1 MRIFLIPRLSTSK
14 WRKQL
19 LKVAVVELYI
29 SPQHP
34 FWEAE
39 MHEPLLIAL
48 CFPILPYDARFA
60 PWQLKNTEL
69 VDRTR
74 GYLRQVQKTSE
85 PVEWEFAETTCQGE
99 ANFEHVAK
107 NGMGNAT

>member
-1 MRIFLIPRLSTSK
+1 MHIFLIPRLCTSK

-19 LKVAVVELYI
+19 LKVADVEFYI
-29 SPQHP
+29 SPQRP

-39 MHEPLLIAL
+39 MLEPLLTAF
-48 CFPILPYDARFA
+48 CVPILPHDARFA

-74 GYLRQVQKTSE
+74 SYLRQVQKTSE
-85 PVEWEFAETTCQGE
+85 PVEWEG
-99 ANFEHVAK
+99 
-107 NGMGNAT
+107 